1 MTASS
6 FDEADSPI
14 SEVSPRLSDLSMPS
28 AISPT
33 PFPSGNILDIQS
45 ALTSATR
52 NRKIARPSFSRPST
66 SSAFTSPAFTSPTP
80 TSNSG
85 SHQDSWNI
93 VDYTPSTCSTSESVK
108 MLLCINPGLPSFLY
122 EMGHRVYVSVYRYP
136 YSCIR
141 ILADNLSVWQ
151 VRFGDQLVEAEVIC
165 PWVLRCF
172 SPVSP
177 GAGQVPLSIVNDLD
191 QQVTN
196 EHPELHFTWTRD
208 IPQPVTSNQ
217 TNDPFDLNNL
227 SLPSARSVLSTDSI
241 SPEKTLLPDQP
252 AHRMH
257 LLYLQEAEA
266 RMIQQILDLRAQQED
281 IVRLM
286 SSASINDEIS
296 PRSDYTTLPDSSSSA
311 QPSPRPKPS
320 YQLPHSLSYPPHP
333 SASFTL
339 SIPSEADIHPKF
351 KKRMLDKGTPI
362 SSARLY
368 TANDPNSSTTK
379 ATSTNAAS
387 CSCTQDN
394 DQNTAP
400 PSSPRL
406 PLGQLAP
413 PLASSAN
420 NSQLQEASLLLNLK
434 TINRM
439 EE

>member
-1 MTASS
+1 
-6 FDEADSPI
+6 
-14 SEVSPRLSDLSMPS
+14 
-28 AISPT
+28 
-33 PFPSGNILDIQS
+33 
-45 ALTSATR
+45 
-52 NRKIARPSFSRPST
+52 
-66 SSAFTSPAFTSPTP
+66 
-80 TSNSG
+80 
-85 SHQDSWNI
+85 
-93 VDYTPSTCSTSESVK
+93 
-108 MLLCINPGLPSFLY
+108 ML
-122 EMGHRVYVSVYRYP
+122 
-136 YSCIR
+136 
-141 ILADNLSVWQ
+141 
-151 VRFGDQLVEAEVIC
+151 C
-165 PWVLRCF
+165 PWALRCF
-172 SPVSP
+172 SPASP

-196 EHPELHFTWTRD
+196 EHPEIHFTWARD
-208 IPQPVTSNQ
+208 IPQPITSNPA
-217 TNDPFDLNNL
+217 NDPFDLNNL

-257 LLYLQEAEA
+257 LLYLQEAEK
-266 RMIQQILDLRAQQED
+266 RMMQQILDLRAQQED

-286 SSASINDEIS
+286 SSASINDEVS

-311 QPSPRPKPS
+311 QTSPRPKPT
-320 YQLPHSLSYPPHP
+320 YQLPHSLSYPLHP
-333 SASFTL
+333 STFFPSGSFTL
-339 SIPSEADIHPKF
+339 NVPSEADIHPKF
-351 KKRMLDKGTPI
+351 KKRMLDKGTPL

-368 TANDPNSSTTK
+368 TSNDPTSSTTD
-379 ATSTNAAS
+379 ATANSTNAAS
-387 CSCTQDN
+387 CSSTQDN